1 MNTTMLNVMSDDQLW
16 LLSRKGDREA
26 FGRIVERYQTLICSL
41 AYSACGDLARSE
53 DLAQES
59 FITAWQKLGELRE
72 PTKLRGW
79 LCGIVRNLAANTKR
93 REQRRGGAVASLDSV
108 AEQVGPDADP
118 AGQAVTQE
126 EASLLW
132 RSLAGLSDAYR
143 EPMVLFY
150 RQGRSVAEVAQAL
163 DLSEDAVKQRLSRG
177 RSMLRDELVDVVEGL
192 LARTRPSTAFTVA
205 VLVALPALAPSTAV
219 AAAATSAAASGK
231 GAVATKG
238 LLASMSFVK
247 VLVGPAI
254 GVFIGLLSAKAAAST
269 ARTQQERDCILRHAR
284 WMVIFCFAMSAVLV
298 LVLSQA
304 GKGFLESPVWI
315 VMGVLA
321 WVTALVTT
329 IMWSSFRMHR
339 QVLRIRAATGTLDE
353 AYGAALA
360 ERGLKL
366 CGPLVYESNLR
377 FLGLPLV
384 AVGCGGSDAGSFRTR
399 KAIGWIAI
407 GDVAISPLLA
417 FGGFA
422 FAPFAVGGATAGIF
436 SFSLWGAAL
445 GVLAFGSVAVG
456 WWAYG
461 LAALGWQAAA
471 GVAAAANEYAVGV
484 IAHAAD
490 ANTAVAKQWFAAQWF
505 SAPVDL
511 FLHNAHWAIL
521 LVVLLSVG
529 RVLFRSW
536 QLRRRTR

>member
-1 MNTTMLNVMSDDQLW
+1 
-16 LLSRKGDREA
+16 
-26 FGRIVERYQTLICSL
+26 
-41 AYSACGDLARSE
+41 
-53 DLAQES
+53 
-59 FITAWQKLGELRE
+59 
-72 PTKLRGW
+72 
-79 LCGIVRNLAANTKR
+79 
-93 REQRRGGAVASLDSV
+93 
-108 AEQVGPDADP
+108 
-118 AGQAVTQE
+118 
-126 EASLLW
+126 
-132 RSLAGLSDAYR
+132 
-143 EPMVLFY
+143 MVLFY

-163 DLSEDAVKQRLSRG
+163 DLSEDTVKQRLSRG
-177 RSMLRDELVDVVEGL
+177 RSMLRDELADVVEGL

-238 LLASMSFVK
+238 MLAGISFVN

-269 ARTQQERDCILRHAR
+269 ARTREERECILRHAS

-298 LVLSQA
+298 VVLSQA

-315 VMGVLA
+315 VLCVLG
-321 WVTALVTT
+321 WVAALVAT
-329 IMWSSFRMHR
+329 IMWSSLRMHR
-339 QVLRIRAATGTLDE
+339 QVLHIRAATGTLDE

-360 ERGLKL
+360 KRGLKL
-366 CGPLVYESNLR
+366 SGPLMYESKPR

-407 GDVAISPLLA
+407 GDVAISPLVA

-422 FAPFAVGGATAGIF
+422 FAPFAFGGATAGIF

-471 GVAAAANEYAVGV
+471 GVAAAANEYALGV
-484 IAHAAD
+484 IARAAD

-529 RVLFRSW
+529 RILLRSW